1 MRKFSI
7 LLFFCLVFYSLNTS
21 AVERVKLAGSSYEM
35 GKAWAEKDKELMAR
49 LKIQFNTM
57 ASFVLKKNS
66 KELMADSL
74 KISKHM
80 AKEDLDEIRGL
91 ADGIG
96 VPFEEM
102 LTFNLFY
109 TLCVTKIGCRQF
121 VTWGDKTEDGE
132 LVHTRNL
139 DWNDYPGSPMKKFN
153 TVVNYKGKDQIEY
166 LLLSWPGF
174 CSGLTGTNKEGI
186 TIAYNQLPQ
195 KGDTSYIS
203 EPTFFT
209 IKRALRNATTLKE
222 VIDIFQK
229 TTPMDSGSVM
239 VSDAKAK
246 KAAVI
251 EIIRGEVGVRYPD
264 NDMISN
270 ANHPT
275 AEAGIADKKESG
287 NAKWPVCATA
297 EKISGKLSVKSV
309 QNLMAHS
316 NVLQPKLNILSVVFK
331 YSENRM
337 WLSCGKG
344 SAAKGPY
351 IELELFSTYK

>member
-1 MRKFSI
+1 MKKI
-7 LLFFCLVFYSLNTS
+7 LLLSLLLYSLFSTNIF
-21 AVERVKLAGSSYEM
+21 AVERVSLEGSSYEM
-35 GKAWAEKDKELMAR
+35 GKQWAEGNKNLIIA
-49 LKIQFNTM
+49 LKTQFNAM
-57 ASFVLKKNS
+57 ASIFLKQTS
-66 KELMADSL
+66 KQLEEKSL
-74 KISKHM
+74 SIAKHM

-91 ADGIG
+91 ADGTG
-96 VPFEEM
+96 VSYEEM

-109 TLCVTKIGCRQF
+109 SLCVTKIGCRQF
-121 VTWGDKTEDGE
+121 VTWGDKTDDGN
-132 LVHTRNL
+132 LVHSRNL
-139 DWNDYPGSPMKKFN
+139 DWNDYPGSPMKKYN
-153 TVVNYKGKDQIEY
+153 VVVNYNGKGQNKY

-174 CSGLTGTNKEGI
+174 CSALTGTNKEGI

-209 IKRALRNATTLKE
+209 IKRALRSAKSLDE
-222 VIDIFQK
+222 VIEIFEK
-229 TTPMDSGSVM
+229 TKPMDSGSVM
-239 VSDAKAK
+239 VSDAKSK

-251 EIIRGEVGVRYPD
+251 EVIRGKVGIRYPEK
-264 NDMISN
+264 NMISN

-275 AEAGIADKKESG
+275 IEAGLAGKAESG
-287 NAKWPVCATA
+287 SARWPVCTTA
-297 EKISGKLSVKSV
+297 EKISGKLSVKTV
-309 QNLMAHS
+309 KNLMAHS

-351 IELELFSTYK
+351 LELELFKKNK